1 MFYADNN
8 YQIVDSIEIRQMRDS
23 NMALKSD
30 KIETKPFS
38 VLVVDDE
45 EYILAFI
52 GIRLKVSG
60 YQVLTA
66 ADGLQALEIIRNRV
80 PDLVVIDLIMPR
92 MDGPTLLK
100 EIREFSS
107 VPVIILS
114 SIESHDVIVQ
124 ELLNGADDYIHK
136 PFNPDELVARI
147 EAVRRRLQ
155 NPGHAV

>member
-1 MFYADNN
+1 
-8 YQIVDSIEIRQMRDS
+8 MRDS

-155 NPGHAV
+155 NPGHAA

>member
-1 MFYADNN
+1 
-8 YQIVDSIEIRQMRDS
+8 
-23 NMALKSD
+23 MAVKSD
-30 KIETKPFS
+30 KTETKPFS

-60 YQVLTA
+60 YKVLTA
-66 ADGLQALEIIRNRV
+66 ADGIQALEIIRNIV

-136 PFNPDELVARI
+136 PFNPDDLVARI

-155 NPGHAV
+155 NPGHAA

>member
-1 MFYADNN
+1 MKTHSFELGSKCDRK
-8 YQIVDSIEIRQMRDS
+8 E
-23 NMALKSD
+23 
-30 KIETKPFS
+30 EKPFS

-66 ADGLQALEIIRNRV
+66 NDGIQALEILRNKV
-80 PDLVVIDLIMPR
+80 PDIVIIDLIMPR

-100 EIREFSS
+100 EIRKSSS

-114 SIESHDVIVQ
+114 AVDSQDVVMR
-124 ELLNGADDYIHK
+124 ELREGADDYLHK
-136 PFNPDELVARI
+136 PFNPDDLVARI
-147 EAVRRRLQ
+147 ETIRKRQQHSGSTA
-155 NPGHAV
+155 

>member
-1 MFYADNN
+1 
-8 YQIVDSIEIRQMRDS
+8 
-23 NMALKSD
+23 MAVKSD
-30 KIETKPFS
+30 NTETKPFS

-60 YQVLTA
+60 YKVLTA
-66 ADGLQALEIIRNRV
+66 ADGIQALEIIRNIV

-136 PFNPDELVARI
+136 PFNPDDLVARI

-155 NPGHAV
+155 NPGHAA

>member
-1 MFYADNN
+1 
-8 YQIVDSIEIRQMRDS
+8 
-23 NMALKSD
+23 MAVKSD
-30 KIETKPFS
+30 KTETKPFS

-66 ADGLQALEIIRNRV
+66 GDGIQALEVIRNRA

-136 PFNPDELVARI
+136 PFNPDDLVARI

-155 NPGHAV
+155 NPGHAA